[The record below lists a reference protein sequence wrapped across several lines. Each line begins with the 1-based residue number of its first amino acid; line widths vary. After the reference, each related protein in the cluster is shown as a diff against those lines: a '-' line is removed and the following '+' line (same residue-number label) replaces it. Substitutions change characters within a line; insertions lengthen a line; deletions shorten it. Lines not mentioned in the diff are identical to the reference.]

1 MPDFKQYIDSEHT
14 LHSVTG
20 LLKRQLRFMLD
31 PIIPETHY
39 EAFIDIGRQS
49 DEPKRIEQLNFVIK
63 SLSSTSVVVLCE
75 LFRFLHYAK
84 QFEAK
89 SKMGPINFAIVIGPN
104 ILRTEAEIG
113 NPMKAIDD
121 NKHMQTTIS
130 TMIEH
135 FEQILPSHQD
145 LYKFDKATNAKWK
158 YGVIGKG
165 NQQSFPKRQSGLFDV
180 SQNITADNTSSPI
193 LGSAQFVSFSKSL
206 DALNDHKTRH
216 SFAASASEIEK
227 IKLKPTQSAKQPIA
241 PSNTQTVDFRAVL
254 NKNPSHGSKD
264 QKEEKTSADI
274 MNSPKLPPPNPIEV
288 MSSEQKQKQK
298 ENTHILEVFQDF
310 EDNMAQYDEE
320 IDFKQSFA
328 ESIVSQIM
336 ELAENNKV
344 VSAPKYAK
352 KIEEKCRLVINA
364 AKAHSQA
371 LQQFNQMLQSIYS
384 QMEDEVDADA
394 DLIRSPSANYRLNGG
409 ANVTAGG
416 DNEENEKENDN
427 ENEDAFDADDN
438 ALKSMSVH
446 SQQNS
451 YDHKAILETMSGGLP
466 KYVSMT
472 DMSQKNEPKK
482 SFAKALFDYPGGYR
496 SNELTFHRGT
506 SLIITKEKEG
516 WVYGC
521 YELEPSL
528 TGWFPKSYVKII
540 SG

>member
-1 MPDFKQYIDSEHT
+1 M
-14 LHSVTG
+14 G
-20 LLKRQLRFMLD
+20 
-31 PIIPETHY
+31 
-39 EAFIDIGRQS
+39 AFIDIGRQL

-63 SLSSTSVVVLCE
+63 SLSSTSMLVLCE

-84 QFEAK
+84 QYEAK
-89 SKMGPINFAIVIGPN
+89 SKMGPVNFAIVIGPN

-158 YGVIGKG
+158 YGVIGDFK
-165 NQQSFPKRQSGLFDV
+165 QRQSGMFEV
-180 SQNITADNTSSPI
+180 VQNVQGNNSV
-193 LGSAQFVSFSKSL
+193 LGSAEFVSFSKSL
-206 DALNDHKTRH
+206 GALNNHKASNKH
-216 SFAASASEIEK
+216 AFASSDMI
-227 IKLKPTQSAKQPIA
+227 LKPTQSAKQNIA
-241 PSNTQTVDFRAVL
+241 PSNTQTVDFGVKL
-254 NKNPSHGSKD
+254 KKTESISKD
-264 QKEEKTSADI
+264 DSHVFPDFYSKTEELKQQHANLSDITS
-274 MNSPKLPPPNPIEV
+274 SPKLPPPNPIEV
-288 MSSEQKQKQK
+288 MSTEEKQKQK

-344 VSAPKYAK
+344 VSATKYAK
-352 KIEEKCRLVINA
+352 KIDEKCRLVINA

-371 LQQFNQMLQSIYS
+371 LQQFNQMLQNIYS
-384 QMEDEVDADA
+384 QMEDELDADSGNY
-394 DLIRSPSANYRLNGG
+394 LQSPSSNNLNL
-409 ANVTAGG
+409 NRNTSVTAGG
-416 DNEENEKENDN
+416 NQVDDEYGD
-427 ENEDAFDADDN
+427 ENEDTFDVENNAFE
-438 ALKSMSVH
+438 VIH
-446 SQQNS
+446 SQQSS
-451 YDHKAILETMSGGLP
+451 YDNKAIREIANGGLP

-472 DMSQKNEPKK
+472 DVSQKNEPKK
-482 SFAKALFDYPGGYR
+482 KYAKALFDYPGGYR

>member
-1 MPDFKQYIDSEHT
+1 

-39 EAFIDIGRQS
+39 EAFIDIGREL
-49 DEPKRIEQLNFVIK
+49 DETKRCEQLSFVIK
-63 SLSSTSVVVLCE
+63 SLSQTSVVVLCE
-75 LFRFLHYAK
+75 LFRFLSYAK
-84 QFEAK
+84 EYEAK

-104 ILRTEAEIG
+104 ILRTEAEMG

-130 TMIEH
+130 TMIRH
-135 FEQILPSHQD
+135 FEKILPSKQD

-158 YGVIGKG
+158 YGVIGAG
-165 NQQSFPKRQSGLFDV
+165 NENSHSAKRQSGLFQI
-180 SQNITADNTSSPI
+180 SQEFGTLPNAEPM
-193 LGSAQFVSFSKSL
+193 SFSSSL
-206 DALNDHKTRH
+206 GALNDKK
-216 SFAASASEIEK
+216 ASKKVPRMASVQNE
-227 IKLKPTQSAKQPIA
+227 QHVIA

-254 NKNPSHGSKD
+254 RQKSNKDKD
-264 QKEEKTSADI
+264 EKKESLSVNVNGNALNI

-288 MSSEQKQKQK
+288 MSTEQQQKQK

-310 EDNMAQYDEE
+310 EENMAQYDEE

-364 AKAHSQA
+364 AKAHSQS
-371 LQQFNQMLQSIYS
+371 LQQFNQMLQNIYS
-384 QMEDEVDADA
+384 QIEDEEEENDDFS
-394 DLIRSPSANYRLNGG
+394 LQSPANN
-409 ANVTAGG
+409 NHQKTAGG
-416 DNEENEKENDN
+416 DDENEYE
-427 ENEDAFDADDN
+427 EDDTFDADES
-438 ALKSMSVH
+438 AFKLSKQS
-446 SQQNS
+446 S
-451 YDHKAILETMSGGLP
+451 YDHKAIHSPSSGALP
-466 KYVSMT
+466 KFVSMSDLT
-472 DMSQKNEPKK
+472 QKDEPKK
-482 SFAKALFDYPGGYR
+482 KYAKALFDYPGGYR

-516 WVYGC
+516 WLYGC